1 MNIKKYEE
9 LMAALPE
16 RGDLMQEN
24 SEWFAYLE
32 FISAYFKS
40 RKIVRPLIVEIGI
53 YRGATRAF
61 YEQLLG
67 AEYICIDINPDAHP
81 DIVGDTKN
89 GATYAALIKRLGFIE
104 DRGRR
109 IDLLFIDGDH
119 KYEAAKLDYERY
131 SPLARHLVVLHDV
144 IARRDGME
152 SVIEVFRLWE
162 EIVATESTLVFKG
175 PGWVWPGKTY
185 PCGVGIIFKDGK
197 QINGEVA
204 GIGVVLKERAGE

>member
-1 MNIKKYEE
+1 MNIKKYDE

-24 SEWFAYLE
+24 TEWFAYLE
-32 FISAYFKS
+32 FVSAYFKS
-40 RKIVRPLIVEIGI
+40 RKIVRPLVVEIGI

-61 YEQLLG
+61 YEQILG
-67 AEYICIDINPDAHP
+67 AEYTCIDINAEYHP
-81 DIVGDTKN
+81 DILGDSKDR
-89 GATYAALIKRLGFIE
+89 ATYDALTDRLN
-104 DRGRR
+104 GRF

-119 KYEAAKLDYERY
+119 KYEAAKRDYETY

-162 EIVATESTLVFKG
+162 EIVATESTIVFKG
-175 PGWVWPGKTY
+175 PGWVWPGKMY

-204 GIGVVLKERAGE
+204 GIGVVLKEQAGE

>member
-1 MNIKKYEE
+1 MNIKKFHE

-24 SEWFAYLE
+24 SEWFAYME
-32 FISAYFKS
+32 FISAYFKD
-40 RKIVRPLIVEIGI
+40 RKIVRPLVVEIGI

-67 AEYICIDINPDAHP
+67 AEYICIDINPESKP
-81 DIVGDTKN
+81 DILGNSNSLETWQTLVD
-89 GATYAALIKRLGFIE
+89 RLA
-104 DRGRR
+104 GRD

-119 KYEAAKLDYERY
+119 KYEPEKRDYNLY

-152 SVIEVFRLWE
+152 SVIEVFRLWD
-162 EIVATESTLVFKG
+162 EIVATESTIVFKG

-185 PCGVGIIFKDGK
+185 PCGIGIIFQDGK
-197 QINGEVA
+197 QVNGEVA
-204 GIGVVLKERAGE
+204 GIGVVLKEKSEG

>member
-1 MNIKKYEE
+1 MNINKFHE
-9 LMAALPE
+9 LMSALPE

-24 SEWFAYLE
+24 TEWFAYLE
-32 FISAYFKS
+32 FVSAYFKS
-40 RKIVRPLIVEIGI
+40 RKIVNPLVVEIGI

-67 AEYICIDINPDAHP
+67 AEYISIDINPDARP
-81 DIVGDTKN
+81 DILGNSRDAETFNALKDRLN
-89 GATYAALIKRLGFIE
+89 G
-104 DRGRR
+104 RG

-119 KYEAAKLDYERY
+119 KYEAAKADYERY

-162 EIVATESTLVFKG
+162 EIVVTESTIVFKG

>member
-1 MNIKKYEE
+1 MNIKKYDE

-24 SEWFAYLE
+24 TEWFAYLE

-40 RKIVRPLIVEIGI
+40 RKIARPLVVEIGI

-61 YEQLLG
+61 YEQLIG
-67 AEYICIDINPDAHP
+67 AEYVCIDINPDYRP
-81 DIVGDTKN
+81 DILGDSKN
-89 GATYAALIKRLGFIE
+89 SETLAELERRLT
-104 DRGRR
+104 GRK

-119 KYEAAKLDYERY
+119 KYEAAKSDYERY
-131 SPLARHLVVLHDV
+131 SPLASHLVVLHDV

-162 EIVATESTLVFKG
+162 EIMATESTLVFKG
-175 PGWVWPGKTY
+175 PGWVWPGNAY

-204 GIGVVLKERAGE
+204 GIGVVLKEQAGE

>member
-1 MNIKKYEE
+1 MHIKKYDE

-24 SEWFAYLE
+24 TEWFAYLE

-40 RKIVRPLIVEIGI
+40 RKITRPLIVEIGI

-61 YEQLLG
+61 YEQLIG
-67 AEYICIDINPDAHP
+67 AEYLSLDINPDCHP
-81 DIVGDTKN
+81 DILGDTKSQETLDVLMDRLN
-89 GATYAALIKRLGFIE
+89 GRKV
-104 DRGRR
+104 
-109 IDLLFIDGDH
+109 DLLFIDGDH
-119 KYEAAKLDYERY
+119 KYEAAKADYERY
-131 SPLARHLVVLHDV
+131 SPLSRHLVVLHDV

-152 SVIEVFRLWE
+152 TVIEVFRLWE
-162 EIVATESTLVFKG
+162 EIIATESTVVFKG

-204 GIGVVLKERAGE
+204 GIGVVLKEPAGE

>member
-1 MNIKKYEE
+1 MNIKKFNE

-24 SEWFAYLE
+24 SEWFAYFE
-32 FISAYFKS
+32 FVTAYFKS
-40 RKIVRPLIVEIGI
+40 RKIFRPLVVEIGI

-67 AEYICIDINPDAHP
+67 AEYLCIDINAEYHP
-81 DIVGDTKN
+81 DILGDSKDQETLGELVN
-89 GATYAALIKRLGFIE
+89 RLA
-104 DRGRR
+104 GRP

-119 KYEAAKLDYERY
+119 KYEAAKRDYDRY
-131 SPLARHLVVLHDV
+131 APLARHLVVLHDV

-152 SVIEVFRLWE
+152 SVIEVFRMWE
-162 EIVATESTLVFKG
+162 EIVATESTIVFKG

-204 GIGVVLKERAGE
+204 GIGVVLKEQAGD

>member
-1 MNIKKYEE
+1 MNIKKYDE

-24 SEWFAYLE
+24 TEWFAYLE
-32 FISAYFKS
+32 FITAYFKS
-40 RKIVRPLIVEIGI
+40 RKIARPLVVEIGI

-61 YEQLLG
+61 YEELLG
-67 AEYICIDINPDAHP
+67 AEYICLDINPETNP
-81 DIVGDTKN
+81 DILGDTKSD
-89 GATYAALIKRLGFIE
+89 ATYDALVRRL
-104 DRGRR
+104 DGRK

-119 KYEAAKLDYERY
+119 KYGAAKSDYERY

-162 EIVATESTLVFKG
+162 EIQAAESTITFKG

-185 PCGVGIIFKDGK
+185 PCGVGIIFKDGR

-204 GIGVVLKERAGE
+204 GIGVVLKEGKGE